1 MKLTC
6 TTIWLKNK
14 KQKQKPKTPKICSAF
29 EANKPTLLETK
40 RHTSRRAK

>member
-6 TTIWLKNK
+6 TTIWLKK
-14 KQKQKPKTPKICSAF
+14 KQKKTTKSPKIYSAF

-40 RHTSRRAK
+40 RHTARGAK